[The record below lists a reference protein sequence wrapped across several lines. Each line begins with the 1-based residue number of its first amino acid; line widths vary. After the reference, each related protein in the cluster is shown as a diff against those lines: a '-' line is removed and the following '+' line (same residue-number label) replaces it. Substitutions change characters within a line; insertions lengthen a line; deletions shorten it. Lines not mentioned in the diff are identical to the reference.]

1 MNDPALRKL
10 LEQLQGELKQ
20 ADSVDDQGRELLRG
34 LEAEIH
40 QFLERADDESA
51 RSSFMQGLEDTITH
65 FEVTHPALT
74 RVLSD
79 MLTTL
84 SNAGV

>member
-1 MNDPALRKL
+1 MSDQALRKL

-20 ADSVDDQGRELLRG
+20 TESVDDQGRELLRG

-40 QFLERADDESA
+40 QFLERAEDETA
-51 RSSFMQGLEDTITH
+51 RPSCLLGLEDTITH
-65 FEVTHPALT
+65 FEVTHPDLT

-84 SNAGV
+84 SNAGI

>member
-1 MNDPALRKL
+1 
-10 LEQLQGELKQ
+10 
-20 ADSVDDQGRELLRG
+20 
-34 LEAEIH
+34 
-40 QFLERADDESA
+40 
-51 RSSFMQGLEDTITH
+51 MQGLEDTITH